1 VSISEQEIQ
10 TAEAVAR
17 IAGAVA
23 PDLFRWIAELFR
35 QGHTEEEVLE
45 IVNIQSRR
53 ERYER
58 ERAEDVAALDAKHAG
73 VSVVVNGRRVEV
85 PARATYEQ
93 LVAAAG
99 SAGQPTVIVRGAGE
113 SKSVLPGQT
122 THLFA
127 DAIVNV
133 AHTGDA

>member
-1 VSISEQEIQ
+1 MSISEQEIR

-58 ERAEDVAALDAKHAG
+58 ERAEDMAALDAKHAAD
-73 VSVVVNGRRVEV
+73 E
-85 PARATYEQ
+85 
-93 LVAAAG
+93 
-99 SAGQPTVIVRGAGE
+99 GE
-113 SKSVLPGQT
+113 G
-122 THLFA
+122 
-127 DAIVNV
+127 
-133 AHTGDA
+133 

>member
-1 VSISEQEIQ
+1 MSISEQEIQ

-58 ERAEDVAALDAKHAG
+58 ERAEDMAALDAKHAG
-73 VSVVVNGRRVEV
+73 VSWVSGPDEPAGHPPRPREHLRGRLGTLGDLLQL
-85 PARATYEQ
+85 RAD
-93 LVAAAG
+93 
-99 SAGQPTVIVRGAGE
+99 
-113 SKSVLPGQT
+113 QT
-122 THLFA
+122 RERQT
-127 DAIVNV
+127 
-133 AHTGDA
+133 